1 MGRDVICGYG
11 VIHVPTQPGSH
22 TRYVHVFSPVSSSI
36 LSDIVGFLSGKPA
49 EYTNHIELLHKNEG
63 REVTRVVSAG
73 TVKVQFHVTMKD
85 MDKFG
90 IYPFKA

>member
-1 MGRDVICGYG
+1 
-11 VIHVPTQPGSH
+11 
-22 TRYVHVFSPVSSSI
+22 VHVFSPVSSSI
-36 LSDIVGFLSGKPA
+36 LSDIFGFLTGKPA

-73 TVKVQFHVTMKD
+73 TIKVQFHVTMKD